1 MFRYIMRFNP
11 TCANQLHRLYSVS
24 EGIVKFDPNISVK
37 TLKIIQTE
45 PRGAQLFDVRDP
57 NELEEDNRLPG
68 AVNIPLDDIEMAFTL
83 DDADFQ
89 AKYGVP
95 KPKPSDDNLV
105 FSCRAGRRSL
115 IACEKV
121 QNLGY
126 EKYVICIE
134 LISDTALF

>member
-1 MFRYIMRFNP
+1 MIIGILSQFFLTTFN
-11 TCANQLHRLYSVS
+11 
-24 EGIVKFDPNISVK
+24 GNISVK

-45 PRGAQLFDVRDP
+45 PRGVQLFDVRNP
-57 NELEEDNRLPG
+57 SELVEENRLPG
-68 AVNIPLDDIEMAFTL
+68 AVNIPLDDIEMAFTM

-95 KPKPSDDNLV
+95 KPKPNDDNLV
-105 FSCRAGRRSL
+105 FSCQAGRRSL

-126 EKYVICIE
+126 NKPLNLEGGFMEWKKE
-134 LISDTALF
+134 SNQ